1 MLSKNVLNETNILIP
16 YMYDKYIILILNT
29 KSTYLYMKRICKKKK
44 KNRKYVLFSTS
55 PQFSINNFIIF

>member
-1 MLSKNVLNETNILIP
+1 MLFKNVLNKTNILKP

-29 KSTYLYMKRICKKKK
+29 KSTYLYMKRICKKK
-44 KNRKYVLFSTS
+44 NRKYLLFSTS

>member
-44 KNRKYVLFSTS
+44 KKIENTYYFPRLHSS
-55 PQFSINNFIIF
+55 L